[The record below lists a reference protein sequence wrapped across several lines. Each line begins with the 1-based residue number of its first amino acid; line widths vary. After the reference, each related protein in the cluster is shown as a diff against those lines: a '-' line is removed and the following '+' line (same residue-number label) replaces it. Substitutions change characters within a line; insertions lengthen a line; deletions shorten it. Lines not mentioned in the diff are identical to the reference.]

1 MIQRIQSVWLFLA
14 AIFSALLFLGYT
26 GVVYKADI
34 PQGFGSVVRELTV
47 SGHFPSLI
55 VAVLMTLI
63 PLVALF
69 MFKNRKQQKTI
80 TLIGLLV
87 SLMFTVLNLMRISG
101 FEKNTSPQ
109 PVNGSYQIGSVIPIL
124 VIIFLILAIRGI
136 RKDEK
141 LIRSMD
147 RLR

>member
-14 AIFSALLFLGYT
+14 AVFSALLFLGYT
-26 GVVYKADI
+26 GLVYKADI
-34 PQGFGSVVRELTV
+34 AQGFGSVVRGLTV

-55 VAVLMTLI
+55 MAVLMTLI

-69 MFKNRKQQKTI
+69 MFKNRKRQRILTVA
-80 TLIGLLV
+80 GLLASALFIIV
-87 SLMFTVLNLMRISG
+87 NLMRIAD
-101 FEKNTSPQ
+101 FEKNTAPG
-109 PVNGSYQIGSVIPIL
+109 PVNGAYQIGSVIPVL

-141 LIRSMD
+141 LIKSMD